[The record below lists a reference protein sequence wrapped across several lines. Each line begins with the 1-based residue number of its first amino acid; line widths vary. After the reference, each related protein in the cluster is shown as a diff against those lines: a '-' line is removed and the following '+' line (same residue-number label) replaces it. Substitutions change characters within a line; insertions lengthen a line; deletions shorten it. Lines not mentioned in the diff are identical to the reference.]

1 MNHVGIDTTIGLGTT
16 TSTFGGKY
24 IRSGSDEQN
33 ETMSDVVTGSPSHQS
48 EFEREFSLEG
58 HK

>member
-1 MNHVGIDTTIGLGTT
+1 MDTTIGLSTT

-33 ETMSDVVTGSPSHQS
+33 ETMSDVVAGSPPHQS
-48 EFEREFSLEG
+48 ECERELSLEG

>member
-1 MNHVGIDTTIGLGTT
+1 MNHVEMNTTIGLGTT

-24 IRSGSDEQN
+24 VRSGSDEQN
-33 ETMSDVVTGSPSHQS
+33 EIMSDVVTGSPPHQS
-48 EFEREFSLEG
+48 DCERGFSLEG